1 MGSDKSWD
9 HKDGRPPPSPL
20 HPFRDGGVC
29 WEAGSEEAPGSSVCT
44 VGGDSVTNPSPL
56 QTGITVQAAWQSKL
70 GAPSLPRHRIPQKA
84 FVLDHFCIQFKR

>member
-20 HPFRDGGVC
+20 HPFRDGAF
-29 WEAGSEEAPGSSVCT
+29 AGRLAQRRVPGSSVCT

-70 GAPSLPRHRIPQKA
+70 SAPSLPGIASPKA
-84 FVLDHFCIQFKR
+84 FV